1 VRIARTIRVLWQ
13 HLLRRWRATRRH
25 LLRKR
30 ATLTLL
36 VLLTLG
42 LGEPLLCIIHCQVW
56 LPIAFL
62 SYFAAQHPHAHHH
75 DHAHMTVAP
84 TDQSVEQAAGAAITS
99 SVPAEHTMCAF
110 QGGPGQGSVPFHVPP
125 SPIHD
130 MIPAL
135 LMLLVLPLVI
145 AAWST
150 ARGGDPPPVF
160 HAPPFRPPIPFAA

>member
-1 VRIARTIRVLWQ
+1 M
-13 HLLRRWRATRRH
+13 HRH

-56 LPIAFL
+56 LPLAFH
-62 SYFAAQHPHAHHH
+62 SYFAAQHLHAHH
-75 DHAHMTVAP
+75 DHAHMTAAVTEQPA
-84 TDQSVEQAAGAAITS
+84 QQAAGAAMTS
-99 SVPAEHTMCAF
+99 SVLAQHTMCAF

-130 MIPAL
+130 MIPAIVL
-135 LMLLVLPLVI
+135 LLLLPLAI
-145 AAWST
+145 SASST

-160 HAPPFRPPIPFAA
+160 HAPPLRPPIPFAA

>member
-1 VRIARTIRVLWQ
+1 MHKCRVQHTHHPSNSEVYVGFVARIRNFRRWWRRYRVR
-13 HLLRRWRATRRH
+13 LRRDRVAV
-25 LLRKR
+25 
-30 ATLTLL
+30 TLL

-42 LGEPLLCIIHCQVW
+42 LGEPLLCIIHCQIW

-125 SPIHD
+125 D
-130 MIPAL
+130 
-135 LMLLVLPLVI
+135 
-145 AAWST
+145 
-150 ARGGDPPPVF
+150 
-160 HAPPFRPPIPFAA
+160 